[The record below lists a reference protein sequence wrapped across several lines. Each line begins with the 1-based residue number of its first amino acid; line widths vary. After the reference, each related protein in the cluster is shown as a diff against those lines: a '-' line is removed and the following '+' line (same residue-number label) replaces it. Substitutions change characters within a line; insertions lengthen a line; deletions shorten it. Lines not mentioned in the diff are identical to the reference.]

1 MKLWYKRPASEWTE
15 ALPLGNGRI
24 GAMVYGDPLNE
35 TICLNEDSL
44 WSGYPKDSGVCD
56 PWPYLQNVRKL
67 VADEKYSEADEEI
80 EKHLLGRY
88 SESYL
93 PMGNIYIDCPC
104 GKVTDYYRDLD
115 LDNAISHTRF
125 VINGAKQERE
135 AFVSAADQA
144 FVMRMTSEKGGDIC
158 FDIRADSQ
166 LRSKV
171 TCEPFPGAGISIAV
185 EGIAPSED
193 FPDYSGISDPVRY
206 EDSDDKKGMKFGFLI
221 VVITK
226 CGVVYKDGSALK
238 IRDADCAE
246 IRVFARTSFNGPDRQ
261 PYTCGTDYRKA
272 LERDISKAYSISY
285 EELRSRH
292 IQDYS
297 TFITR
302 VDIEFDGGKP
312 EDELPLDER
321 LEEFKTGNSDPYLY
335 SLFYQYGR
343 YLKIAS
349 SREGTLPANLQ
360 GIWSDKLQ
368 PPFSCN
374 YTTNINLEMNYW
386 GTEEENL
393 SELNEPLFSFIWE
406 LADSGRK
413 TAAGFYHARGSV
425 VHHNTDIWAMT
436 YPVGHDLRGMASC
449 GFWNQGFGWLCRHL
463 YEHYEYSLDLDFLR
477 DRCLPM
483 LTQAAR
489 FYLDVLVEGEGGH
502 LVMPPSSSPENAFEY
517 EGKVCHNTSMTVM
530 STAIEREVFNEYL
543 RTVEILRDTDQKSDD
558 ENAEKEACTKC
569 DDLFGETAKALA
581 KLPSYK
587 IGSRGQILEWD
598 KEFREHEVS
607 HRHISHLYA
616 LYPGRAES
624 IYDNNCS
631 NNQVCKAKMT
641 SMVNIAFYDACRV
654 SLEERGDAGTG
665 WSLGWK
671 MNAWARLGD
680 GDRALC
686 ILKKMLQLTRTQKMS
701 VTASADQGSGVY
713 ANLFDAHPP
722 FQIDGNFAAAAG
734 ISEMLVQSYLE
745 CNNEVIIKI
754 LPALPREM
762 GTGHAY
768 GIRTK
773 GQLTLDIDFSDCILT
788 KLTVHSYYDE
798 VQEVKFLY
806 RGNIFQE
813 EIEGNKTVNV
823 VLAKENIA
831 GSV

>member
-587 IGSRGQILEWD
+587 TGSRGQILE
-598 KEFREHEVS
+598 
-607 HRHISHLYA
+607 
-616 LYPGRAES
+616 
-624 IYDNNCS
+624 
-631 NNQVCKAKMT
+631 
-641 SMVNIAFYDACRV
+641 
-654 SLEERGDAGTG
+654 
-665 WSLGWK
+665 
-671 MNAWARLGD
+671 
-680 GDRALC
+680 
-686 ILKKMLQLTRTQKMS
+686 
-701 VTASADQGSGVY
+701 
-713 ANLFDAHPP
+713 
-722 FQIDGNFAAAAG
+722 
-734 ISEMLVQSYLE
+734 
-745 CNNEVIIKI
+745 
-754 LPALPREM
+754 
-762 GTGHAY
+762 
-768 GIRTK
+768 
-773 GQLTLDIDFSDCILT
+773 
-788 KLTVHSYYDE
+788 
-798 VQEVKFLY
+798 
-806 RGNIFQE
+806 
-813 EIEGNKTVNV
+813 
-823 VLAKENIA
+823 
-831 GSV
+831 